1 LSSSALPSF
10 IYYTMADSVIVQY
23 IQKLSYDA
31 QTPETKHFSKRAVI
45 DCIGCAL
52 AGSTHDSVPGVAKTM
67 LEMEGNGCNAV
78 WGTSEKLNWK
88 GAVFLN
94 AYTSAIFD
102 MDDGHRRAQGHP
114 GAVVVPA
121 VLTVG
126 ARIGCTGKQMLEA
139 VIVGYDV
146 SVREAVRIRD
156 AGGPRKGTSG
166 WCAPG
171 AAAAVGKL
179 LKLTDEQMAHAIGMC
194 EYLTPQAGQDRSV
207 NFPSM
212 TKEGI
217 HWGAYTGSYCAHL
230 AQGGFTGHRPH
241 LADAEELCGDLGQRV
256 EVDFTYYKKWSACR
270 WAHPALGGLE
280 QVKADRDFKI
290 TDIKHVQI
298 RSFDKALLLCN
309 RKPTGTLQ
317 AVYSIPFSL
326 AYWLKHGQIEP
337 ENLKDEA
344 AMVGDDQVCD
354 MATRI
359 DMEHAPEYTQEFP
372 LRCIQD
378 ITVTFADGSTIT
390 KVGLESPWDAGERA
404 PTDEQIKGK
413 FKTLGEPVLGEQ
425 WAVLYSALEK
435 LDEVGDVNE
444 VVKLLT
450 KY

>member
-1 LSSSALPSF
+1 
-10 IYYTMADSVIVQY
+10 MADSAVVQFV
-23 IQKLSYDA
+23 QKLSYDA

-45 DCIGCAL
+45 DCIGCGL
-52 AGSTHDSVPGVAKTM
+52 AGSSHDTVPGVIKSM
-67 LEMEGNGCNAV
+67 LEIDGKGCNTV
-78 WGTSEKLNWK
+78 WGKGSADTLELK
-88 GAVFLN
+88 GAIFLN

-114 GAVVVPA
+114 GAVIVPA
-121 VLTVG
+121 TLTVG
-126 ARIGCTGKQMLEA
+126 AALGRSGKEMLEA

-146 SVREAVRIRD
+146 AVREAVRIRD

-179 LKLTDEQMAHAIGMC
+179 LKLTDEQMANAIGMC

-217 HWGAYTGSYCAHL
+217 PWGAYTGSFCAHL
-230 AQGGFTGHRPH
+230 AKGGFTAHRPH
-241 LADAEELCGDLGQRV
+241 LADCEELCADLGQRV
-256 EVDFTYYKKWSACR
+256 EIDFTYYKKWSACR

-280 QVKADRDFKI
+280 QVRAERSFKI
-290 TDIKHVQI
+290 NDIKHVQI
-298 RSFDKALLLCN
+298 RSFEKALLLSN
-309 RKPTGTLQ
+309 RKPKSTLE

-337 ENLKDEA
+337 DNLKDEA
-344 AMVGDDQVCD
+344 AMVGDDEVCD

-372 LRCIQD
+372 LKCIQD
-378 ITVTFADGSTIT
+378 ITVTFQDGSTIT
-390 KVGLESPWDAGERA
+390 KTGLESPWDAGERA
-404 PTDEQIKGK
+404 PTDEQIKTK
-413 FKTLGEPVLGEQ
+413 FKTLGEPVLGEK
-425 WAVLYSALEK
+425 WAELYGVLEK
-435 LDEVGDVNE
+435 LDEVNDLNE

-450 KY
+450 KA